1 MYVWNYGH
9 ANQTV
14 RWGGRGV
21 GDLENMQATFWD
33 INCSVSRQIAQSQDK
48 LHNLEIA
55 QFRYSILRLCMVLEI
70 TANYK
75 ECAAQFQDCTNY

>member
-1 MYVWNYGH
+1 MELWT
-9 ANQTV
+9 NQTA

-21 GDLENMQATFWD
+21 GDLENMQLHFGT
-33 INCSVSRQIAQSQDK
+33 QIAQSQDK
-48 LHNLEIA
+48 LHSLEIA

-75 ECAAQFQDCTNY
+75 ECAVQFQDCTNH